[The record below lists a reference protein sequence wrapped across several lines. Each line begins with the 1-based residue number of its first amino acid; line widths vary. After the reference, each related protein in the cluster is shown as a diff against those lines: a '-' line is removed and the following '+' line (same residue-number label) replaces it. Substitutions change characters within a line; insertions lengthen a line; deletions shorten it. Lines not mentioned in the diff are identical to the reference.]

1 MTIITPPENVIA
13 VRTTMNFDRVVAS
26 LRNELPR
33 CGFRVVTELSF
44 DRELKTQIGVVAS
57 RYTVFVVWH
66 PFSAYQAVLSDPNGG
81 LMVPFNVAL
90 HENEGVTT
98 ISVLNQPLLT
108 SDASLGVRVLG
119 QELNRR
125 MREVL
130 LHLSAYESSSTS
142 GVQST
147 RMSAHSRR

>member
-13 VRTTMNFDRVVAS
+13 VQTAMGFERVAGL
-26 LRNELPR
+26 LRNEMPR
-33 CGFRVVTELSF
+33 HGFRVVAELPF
-44 DRELKTQIGVVAS
+44 EHALDTQIGMVAS

-90 HENEGVTT
+90 YESDGKTT

-108 SDASLGVRVLG
+108 SGASLGVRVLG
-119 QELNRR
+119 QDLNRR

-130 LHLSAYESSSTS
+130 LHLSTYEPTTTSAERADRVST
-142 GVQST
+142 QS
-147 RMSAHSRR
+147 RS

>member
-1 MTIITPPENVIA
+1 MTIIAPPENVIA
-13 VRTTMNFDRVVAS
+13 VQTTMGFSRVIAS

-33 CGFRVVTELSF
+33 RGFRVVTELSL

-57 RYTVFVVWH
+57 QYTVFVVWH

-90 HENEGVTT
+90 YENEGVTT

-108 SDASLGVRVLG
+108 SDASLGVRILG

-125 MREVL
+125 MRELL
-130 LHLSAYESSSTS
+130 LHLAAYESSSTS
-142 GVQST
+142 GVQPT
-147 RMSAHSRR
+147 RVSALSRR